1 MERRAT
7 ARLAR
12 YRETMP
18 TQLNRPRSSSLIVA
32 LLLASCSK
40 ETPQTEATTR
50 VPVTGAVSAPSAVAP
65 TPSAAVPSSGSPAP
79 GDAPAHSDHSSKHGG
94 VVTMEGDNHV
104 EIVVTADG
112 TIDLYLTDAV
122 RRPIPPTE
130 ATGIILIE
138 PPEGPKQR
146 LPLTADPTK
155 GALSAKGPAGLEKS
169 DYSWELKVRGEPMAM
184 TLRVPKGGTA
194 SLVQPE
200 VQPEVQP
207 DDRGAESPKPAHGGL
222 LATVA
227 EHRVEI
233 TLNRKGEISVWV
245 PEGKNLESATVSVR
259 PEMAGGRDVPLAFDA
274 STRAFRGQ
282 LSAIK
287 QAHLAV
293 SISITRPGGKPDS
306 ARVLFDFEAHGAA
319 PQPGKGH

>member
-1 MERRAT
+1 
-7 ARLAR
+7 
-12 YRETMP
+12 MP
-18 TQLNRPRSSSLIVA
+18 TQPSRHRSSRLIVA

-40 ETPQTEATTR
+40 ETPQTETT
-50 VPVTGAVSAPSAVAP
+50 TKASAASAVSAPSAVAP
-65 TPSAAVPSSGSPAP
+65 TPSAAVPSSGPPAP

-130 ATGIILIE
+130 ATGAILIE

-146 LPLTADPTK
+146 LPLTADATK
-155 GALSAKGPAGLEKS
+155 GALSADGPAGLEKS

-194 SLVQPE
+194 SLVQP
-200 VQPEVQP
+200 
-207 DDRGAESPKPAHGGL
+207 DDRGAESPRPAHGGL

-245 PEGKNLESATVSVR
+245 PEGKSLESATVSVR

-274 STRAFRGQ
+274 STRAFRGR
-282 LSAIK
+282 LSAIR

-293 SISITRPGGKPDS
+293 TISITRPGGKPGS
-306 ARVLFDFEAHGAA
+306 ARLLFDFEAHGSA
-319 PQPGKGH
+319 PQPGQGH